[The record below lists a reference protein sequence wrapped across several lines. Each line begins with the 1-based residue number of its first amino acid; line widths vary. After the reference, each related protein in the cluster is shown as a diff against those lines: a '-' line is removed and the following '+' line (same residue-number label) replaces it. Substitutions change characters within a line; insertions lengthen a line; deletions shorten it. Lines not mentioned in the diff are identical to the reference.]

1 MCAASRC
8 LSCRVHCSHGHAM
21 LQGTACAACAMPCC
35 SVHAPVL
42 RRRSA
47 AALARRELNG
57 AEGYARMRRLDG
69 CLRYRDCTDSRGHSE
84 CKPRHVHHATCG
96 IRDATS
102 NIIRRTY
109 IRGTVPTQEQL
120 LRALQQLG
128 LQRQS
133 TSRSVEHQTRL
144 ARSHGCP
151 FQRRHC
157 AARATATHCARSVGV
172 RCSELRLQNIECRAR
187 QNLVD
192 DRARQEGRYLA
203 RRVGDL

>member
-1 MCAASRC
+1 MSCCNARRVLHAPCHAVACMRQCSGGARRRHWRAASSTVPR
-8 LSCRVHCSHGHAM
+8 AM
-21 LQGTACAACAMPCC
+21 RACGDLTAACATVTVPT
-35 SVHAPVL
+35 
-42 RRRSA
+42 
-47 AALARRELNG
+47 REAN
-57 AEGYARMRRLDG
+57 Y
-69 CLRYRDCTDSRGHSE
+69 SE
-84 CKPRHVHHATCG
+84 CKPCHVHHATCG

-157 AARATATHCARSVGV
+157 AARATATHCARSVGI

-203 RRVGDL
+203 RRVGDLIIIIARSG